1 MKVVFKLLSENF
13 SSGNITEEDFA
24 LKFEKI
30 IDTAFRLGIRVWHA
44 GKKIE
49 LTKDIFKGSVNL
61 KNMTINWGGYG
72 SSISKEKLFEY
83 FQFMYPGDTE
93 VDGAVKSKVNSRNN
107 PFTLCHAI
115 FGSDVEPQLIVQF
128 KELGGTVDSVVSQNT
143 LLVVSDNTVFIDDF
157 KRQCTVHG
165 WTRILVVGTGL
176 FQTLFPSKPIVQD
189 KLGAPKN
196 SDQSIVKTLYS
207 DDVLKSSIVKDRN
220 QFSKV
225 KKLLTSDSIEIVDSG
240 LMMLDGLEDRVLI
253 DSLLEGVE
261 LINFEIVPNALFS
274 GTKKTQ
280 PIRNY
285 AVIGLINLVD
295 ENCLNS
301 FTLKSR
307 LSELHID
314 VPNLHTISKLT
325 QIERLVLIDSM
336 GALTSLEGIQ
346 NLSNL
351 SKLALNDC
359 PNVRSIEAIRG
370 LPIEDFEIGVSK
382 QIESLQPLEGKADTT
397 NRKHIEIAKFEK
409 LQSLAGI
416 EFYTSLESIVLDEC
430 ESLIDVKSLK
440 KLSRL
445 REIKCSKTYGSW
457 NEFRFPNLNSLDG
470 LISVNHENIKIRLKT
485 WGDLPDGPFTNCKY
499 LAIQCGSMPNLNWL
513 NKFPNLIGL
522 SIDSGDLANLQGLSA
537 CPNLLGL
544 ILKSPVVDDF
554 GALVDL
560 PNLLALN
567 IEGCT
572 NLRNIDFISD
582 LQNLK
587 LFGGFSDLLRV
598 NYKGDSL
605 SIEQLQLGVISDM
618 KELNFSD
625 LPEVE
630 SWEPLFS
637 LPFFQAQIDSL
648 RVWNSSTHNFNG
660 ISKLANLKTLNISES
675 RLTNQLFA
683 EVSMIQTIQ
692 YFRIYGCDQIDMA
705 NDIPLSCDL
714 VFERCGIKSL
724 KNGTFKL
731 IKLIDSEFAEI
742 SNCEIE
748 CLRIEEQ
755 YSRKVKNLNGL
766 NQNRIKSIELD
777 SLKEIDDITGIYGNS
792 ELTTLSI
799 KKLPRLQNISF
810 LAGMLN
816 LGSLF
821 TEDCERLEVK
831 PKPTGQMTKTDLLNY
846 QYKIAE
852 YYKLPNINEI
862 QNLLKQVKTN
872 KSSEISTKELSNI
885 KKLLQSRDLDVVI
898 SGVDLVSGL
907 NNEALFN
914 ALLEG
919 ISYNGKSIEPN
930 RIFTGSGPAQP
941 YLNTAMMGVLCSSIK
956 YPQWAEFVSTV
967 TILEMELMVLD
978 YLSCLRNVET
988 VDIKGVSRS
997 TVKLALPEL
1006 RTFHWKSMGWGGN
1019 LPQFNSLFNLSVFQ
1033 DSIKMERL
1041 IIEEPL
1047 DFLGDLKPLSIC
1059 TNLREL
1065 ELLGIKK
1072 NQITTL
1078 QYLRDCTFLE
1088 SLRIQFDKST
1098 QGAIADLEGLNH
1110 LSELKRLIICNSAI
1124 KDTVALRHLRKIEYI
1139 EILSPVLE
1147 HFSPSDEFPKLL
1159 ELNFSATNYN
1169 SYGNCSA
1176 LKTIGESVYPANM
1189 NQINLRNTAIQK
1201 FPRFDNLIRIDQLL
1215 LSSTPIND
1223 FTEMRSIEKIG
1234 DLDID
1239 DCKEIIDFTGFE
1251 NITEIGDLD
1260 MTGCS
1265 KLSSFKG
1272 MQRVKYQNSRLD
1284 LSGCFSLKSIE
1295 ELPMAI
1301 WNLIILDTETLPLVK
1316 AELACEQIR
1325 CHSVKNIERI
1335 GDYLNVTGFDFSLG
1349 YYDSKHPLVDY
1360 SPLRDV
1366 PKLKKLRMN
1375 SDKEISLESFAHF
1388 EHLEILNLVGCKQL
1402 TNPEKLAN
1410 THIDKL
1416 YIADCNLKKSQFP
1429 ATLQD
1434 KIDWQSK
1441 P

>member
-13 SSGNITEEDFA
+13 SNGNITEEDFA

-93 VDGAVKSKVNSRNN
+93 VDGAVKSKINSRNN

-143 LLVVSDNTVFIDDF
+143 VLVVSDNTAFIDDF

-189 KLGAPKN
+189 KSGAPRK
-196 SDQSIVKTLYS
+196 SDQSLVKTLYT
-207 DDVLKSSIVKDRN
+207 DDVLKSSIVNDRN

-240 LMMLDGLEDRVLI
+240 LMMLDGLGDRVLI
-253 DSLLEGVE
+253 ESLLEGVE
-261 LINFEIVPNALFS
+261 LINFEIAPNALFS

-285 AVIGLINLVD
+285 AVIGLINLVN

-301 FTLKSR
+301 FPLKSR
-307 LSELHID
+307 FSEIHVDL
-314 VPNLHTISKLT
+314 PNLHTISKLT

-336 GALTSLEGIQ
+336 EALTSLEGIQ
-346 NLSNL
+346 YLSNL
-351 SKLALNDC
+351 SKLVLKDC

-416 EFYTSLESIVLDEC
+416 EFYTSLESIVVDEC

-457 NEFRFPNLNSLDG
+457 NEFRLPNLNSLDG
-470 LISVNHENIKIRLKT
+470 LISVNHENIKIQLKT
-485 WGDLPDGPFTNCKY
+485 WGDLPDVPFINCKY

-522 SIDSGDLANLQGLSA
+522 SIDSRDLANLQGLSA

-554 GALVDL
+554 GAVVDL

-572 NLRNIDFISD
+572 KLKKIDFIRD
-582 LQNLK
+582 LHNLK

-598 NYKGDSL
+598 NDKGDSVR
-605 SIEQLQLGVISDM
+605 IEQLQLGVISDM
-618 KELNFSD
+618 KELNFSN

-637 LPFFQAQIDSL
+637 LPFFQVQIDSL
-648 RVWNSSTHNFNG
+648 RVWNSSTLNFNG
-660 ISKLANLKTLNISES
+660 ISKLTNLKTLNISKS

-683 EVSMIQTIQ
+683 ELSMIQTIQ
-692 YFRIYGCDQIDMA
+692 YFRVYDCDEIEIV
-705 NDIPLSCDL
+705 NDISLSCDL
-714 VFERCGIKSL
+714 VFESCGITSL
-724 KNGTFKL
+724 KNGTYKL
-731 IKLIDSEFAEI
+731 VKLIDSDFKEI
-742 SNCEIE
+742 SNCKIE
-748 CLRIEEQ
+748 CLRIEET

-766 NQNRIKSIELD
+766 NQNRIKSIELE
-777 SLKEIDDITGIYGNS
+777 SLKEIDDIAGIVGYS

-810 LAGMLN
+810 LAGMLT

-831 PKPTGQMTKTDLLNY
+831 PKPKGQMTKNDLLNY

-852 YYKLPNINEI
+852 FYKLRNQNEI
-862 QNLLKQVKTN
+862 SNLLKQLKATQ
-872 KSSEISTKELSNI
+872 SEEVSKKELSNI

-898 SGVDLVSGL
+898 SGVDFVASL
-907 NNEALFN
+907 NNEVLFN

-919 ISYNGKSIEPN
+919 IGYDGNTIVPN
-930 RIFTGSGPAQP
+930 RIFEGTAPAQP
-941 YLNTAMMGVLCSSIK
+941 YLNTAMMGVLCSAVK
-956 YPQWAEFVSTV
+956 YASWADFVSKISMV
-967 TILEMELMVLD
+967 EMKIIVLD
-978 YLSCLRNVET
+978 YLSCLKNVQSLK
-988 VDIKGVSRS
+988 VMGVSKS
-997 TVKLALPEL
+997 AVLLNLPEL
-1006 RTFHWKSMGWGGN
+1006 RSFVWQPMDWSSD
-1019 LPQFNSLFNLSVFQ
+1019 LPKMSTAFNLNVFQ
-1033 DSIKMERL
+1033 NSVKLEKFVVEI
-1041 IIEEPL
+1041 PL
-1047 DFLGDLKPLSIC
+1047 DITGDFEEFSSF
-1059 TNLREL
+1059 TNLKELDFIGIRE
-1065 ELLGIKK
+1065 
-1072 NQITTL
+1072 NQINTIRHL
-1078 QYLRDCTFLE
+1078 SGCKSLE
-1088 SLRIQFDKST
+1088 TLRIQFDKSVI
-1098 QGAIADLEGLNH
+1098 GGISDLEGLNN
-1110 LSELKRLIICNSAI
+1110 LIGLKRLTICNTAI
-1124 KDTVALRHLRKIEYI
+1124 RDTGAIRNLKNIEYL

-1147 HFSPSDEFPKLL
+1147 HFTSCDDFSKLL

-1239 DCKEIIDFTGFE
+1239 NCKEIIDFTGFE

-1265 KLSSFKG
+1265 KLVSFKG

-1301 WNLIILDTETLPLVK
+1301 WNLIILDTEMLPLVK

-1335 GDYLNVTGFDFSLG
+1335 GNYLNVTGFDFSLG
-1349 YYDSKHPLVDY
+1349 YYNSKHPLVDY

-1366 PKLKKLRMN
+1366 PKLKKLRIN
-1375 SDKEISLESFAHF
+1375 SDKAISLESFAHF

-1402 TNPEKLAN
+1402 INPEKLAN